1 VYNFSKKKMTHF
13 GTFSLVFMYLLFSYY
28 YYYVNRNKDY
38 VELYEVLIS
47 KFFYNRNKYLTERD
61 ITVLDKSPFQDF
73 SFKCIGF
80 PIDQLRQSFLSGFK
94 KKSLGKKIKYNYT
107 PSGKIKQ
114 PEELEYENFSG
125 NQIFLEKK
133 LILKNI

>member
-1 VYNFSKKKMTHF
+1 MTHF